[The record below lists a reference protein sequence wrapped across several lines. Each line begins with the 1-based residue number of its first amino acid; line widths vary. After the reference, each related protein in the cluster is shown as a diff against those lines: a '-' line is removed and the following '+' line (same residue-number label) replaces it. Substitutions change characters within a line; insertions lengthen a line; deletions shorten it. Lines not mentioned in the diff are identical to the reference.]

1 MYRTAHKKIVIYKAS
16 RMNGTEL
23 SLLNS
28 RGCTP
33 SYGLYEDVPLDRVR
47 FLVFLTLTGYIISR
61 KPFQKRVYVLISSK
75 NWFVHQLYKSN
86 DYNVNM
92 PYCNCQ

>member
-1 MYRTAHKKIVIYKAS
+1 MELWFD
-16 RMNGTEL
+16 EL

-28 RGCTP
+28 RGCTL

-47 FLVFLTLTGYIISR
+47 VLVSLTLTGYIISR
-61 KPFQKRVYVLISSK
+61 KPFLKRVYVLISAK
-75 NWFVHQLYKSN
+75 NWFVLQLYKSN
-86 DYNVNM
+86 DYNMNM